1 MSHSPDRSESS
12 PLPPDRLETLVDA
25 ALRGDEAVAA
35 NEAERSFLDAV
46 RLVRTEL
53 LAESAEFSGG
63 VPESVV
69 MNAKALAALLPRRDQ
84 RGVRHWWDRTV
95 AAIAS
100 CLHDDAATPAFAG
113 LRRSGSVR
121 QASFSTRLRDRE
133 LSIDLEIE
141 MRLDPDRAAIRGQIA
156 FGVGEVPRVGTV
168 ALVREGQALQTAVID
183 EDGFFGLEA
192 PAGRCDLAVHLG
204 EAGTVVLPDLEIP

>member
-1 MSHSPDRSESS
+1 MSDSLDRSESS

-35 NEAERSFLDAV
+35 HEAERAFLDTV
-46 RLVRTEL
+46 RL
-53 LAESAEFSGG
+53 
-63 VPESVV
+63 VV
-69 MNAKALAALLPRRDQ
+69 MNAKSLAALLPRHDQ
-84 RGVRHWWDRTV
+84 QGVRHWWDRAV

-168 ALVREGQALQTAVID
+168 ALVREGQALQTAVLD

>member
-25 ALRGDEAVAA
+25 ALRGDEVVAA
-35 NEAERSFLDAV
+35 NEAERSFLGTV

-53 LAESAEFSGG
+53 LAESTELPGG
-63 VPESVV
+63 VPETVV
-69 MNAKALAALLPRRDQ
+69 MNAKSLAALLPRRDQ
-84 RGVRHWWDRTV
+84 QGVRHWWDRTV

-156 FGVGEVPRVGTV
+156 FGNGEVPRFGMI
-168 ALVREGQALQTAVID
+168 ALVRDGQALQTAVLD

>member
-1 MSHSPDRSESS
+1 MP
-12 PLPPDRLETLVDA
+12 ET
-25 ALRGDEAVAA
+25 
-35 NEAERSFLDAV
+35 
-46 RLVRTEL
+46 
-53 LAESAEFSGG
+53 
-63 VPESVV
+63 VV
-69 MNAKALAALLPRRDQ
+69 MNAKSLAALLPRRDQ
-84 RGVRHWWDRTV
+84 QGVRHWWDRTV

-121 QASFSTRLRDRE
+121 QASFSSRLRDRE

-168 ALVREGQALQTAVID
+168 ALVRERQALQTAVID

>member
-1 MSHSPDRSESS
+1 MSHFLDRSESS

-35 NEAERSFLDAV
+35 NEAERSFLGTV

-53 LAESAEFSGG
+53 LAESTELPGG
-63 VPESVV
+63 VPETVV
-69 MNAKALAALLPRRDQ
+69 MNAKSLAALLPRRDQ
-84 RGVRHWWDRTV
+84 QGVRHWWDRTV

-156 FGVGEVPRVGTV
+156 FGNGEVPRFGMI
-168 ALVREGQALQTAVID
+168 ALVRDGQALQTAVLD

-204 EAGTVVLPDLEIP
+204 EAGAVVLPDLEIP